1 MPEHGFYFEIDA
13 DCGHEG
19 RRETVVGVPKQERS
33 LADATV
39 ADDEQLEH
47 VIEVLVGPF
56 LLPFTVLAG
65 HLCSCAPDKRRSLL
79 WQNKRALDIIL

>member
-1 MPEHGFYFEIDA
+1 VPEHGFYFEIDA
-13 DCGHEG
+13 DSGHEG
-19 RRETVVGVPKQERS
+19 RRETVVGVPKQKRS
-33 LADATV
+33 LADAAV

-65 HLCSCAPDKRRSLL
+65 HLCCAPNKRQLL
-79 WQNKRALDIIL
+79 LRQNKRALGI